1 MLQIVNVVEDDGS
14 EETEENEG
22 CPEGGVK
29 EEERVESVKNML
41 ENSDCFLSFFSEV
54 HQK

>member
-1 MLQIVNVVEDDGS
+1 MMEAKRQ
-14 EETEENEG
+14 ENEG

-29 EEERVESVKNML
+29 EEEVERVENML

-54 HQK
+54 IRK

>member
-1 MLQIVNVVEDDGS
+1 MMEAKRQ
-14 EETEENEG
+14 ENEG

-29 EEERVESVKNML
+29 KEEEVESVENML

-54 HQK
+54 IRK